1 MIDAISGSI
10 SSSMLGGMQSPQQ
23 MSGSQR
29 GLVQNTLAKFDA
41 NNLSAANIKSIQ
53 KTFRSEGIRPSA
65 ELKAEIEAAGFDVE
79 AMRSGVGPRGVGDP
93 PPPPPPKQKDEDKE
107 MLSTFLELLEE
118 YQDQKIDEKA
128 LQELK
133 DKWLEIGNSVG
144 DSFVSITA

>member
-41 NNLSAANIKSIQ
+41 NNLSAANIESIQ

-79 AMRSGVGPRGVGDP
+79 AMRSGVGPRGVGD
-93 PPPPPPKQKDEDKE
+93 PPPPPKQKDEDKE

>member
-79 AMRSGVGPRGVGDP
+79 VMRSGVGPRGVGDP
-93 PPPPPPKQKDEDKE
+93 PPPPPPKQEDEDKE

-118 YQDQKIDEKA
+118 YQDQK
-128 LQELK
+128 

>member
-1 MIDAISGSI
+1 
-10 SSSMLGGMQSPQQ
+10 
-23 MSGSQR
+23 
-29 GLVQNTLAKFDA
+29 
-41 NNLSAANIKSIQ
+41 LSAANIKSIQ

-93 PPPPPPKQKDEDKE
+93 PPPPPPKQEDEDKE